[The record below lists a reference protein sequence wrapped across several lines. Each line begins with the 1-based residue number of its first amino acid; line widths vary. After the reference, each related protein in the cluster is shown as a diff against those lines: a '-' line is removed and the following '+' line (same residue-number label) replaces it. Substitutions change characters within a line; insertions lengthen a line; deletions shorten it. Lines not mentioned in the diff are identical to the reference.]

1 MKAIK
6 QFTDLEEVYNRLG
19 GIPCLVTI
27 RDDGIYGETIVI
39 EAIATD
45 RRKRKLEGIE
55 NEVNSNN

>member
-1 MKAIK
+1 MIK

-39 EAIATD
+39 EAIATNG
-45 RRKRKLEGIE
+45 RKKKLEGIE
-55 NEVNSNN
+55 HESSTCD

>member
-1 MKAIK
+1 MMK

-19 GIPCLVTI
+19 GIPCLITI

-45 RRKRKLEGIE
+45 RRKKKLEGIE
-55 NEVNSNN
+55 NEVDSNN

>member
-1 MKAIK
+1 MIK

-39 EAIATD
+39 EAIATE
-45 RRKRKLEGIE
+45 RRKKKLEGIE
-55 NEVNSNN
+55 NAVDIDI

>member
-1 MKAIK
+1 MIK

-45 RRKRKLEGIE
+45 RRKKKLEGIE
-55 NEVNSNN
+55 NEVNSDN

>member
-1 MKAIK
+1 MIK

-45 RRKRKLEGIE
+45 RRKQKLEGIE
-55 NEVNSNN
+55 NEVNSNI

>member
-1 MKAIK
+1 MIK

-39 EAIATD
+39 EAIATNG
-45 RRKRKLEGIE
+45 RKKKLEGIG
-55 NEVNSNN
+55 NESSNRY

>member
-1 MKAIK
+1 MINK

-45 RRKRKLEGIE
+45 RRKQKLEEITGE
-55 NEVNSNN
+55 TE

>member
-1 MKAIK
+1 MIK

-19 GIPCLVTI
+19 GIPCLITI

-45 RRKRKLEGIE
+45 GRKKKLEGIE
-55 NEVNSNN
+55 HESSNCD

>member
-1 MKAIK
+1 MIK

-19 GIPCLVTI
+19 GIPCLITI

-45 RRKRKLEGIE
+45 GRKKKLEGITE
-55 NEVNSNN
+55 AE